1 MLRWLS
7 FIPLAFALALPA
19 KAQDA
24 ATLGKLPEV
33 HVMTA
38 LKSGDWDDFGDKINE
53 AFEEVEEQADDRN
66 IKLADAEVVIYE
78 VIGLKTFRIRAGYL
92 IDPASKV
99 KPGRVGKNMEVRLL
113 KGPAYVA
120 TGVGGYKAS
129 IPIRRKVLDEL
140 EKPNV
145 RRLKGIETIEIFY
158 GDMDDKDTKIEV
170 YGPLR

>member
-120 TGVGGYKAS
+120 TGEWRGRAGGYA
-129 IPIRRKVLDEL
+129 IQERGGDLIAQIDGDYLNVVGLPFEL
-140 EKPNV
+140 
-145 RRLKGIETIEIFY
+145 LLAL
-158 GDMDDKDTKIEV
+158 MD
-170 YGPLR
+170 R